1 MSTQPRNAAD
11 SAHTYEQAA
20 VVSGAGS
27 DLDAA
32 VRHFADTADALGAP
46 RPSTSELHGWMRQVA
61 DITRELFPGKF
72 VVETG
77 VDPEARDDVS
87 LLIQVESTG
96 GIDKIM
102 ALDAHWR
109 MGVLPIAPKWP
120 GLFCLLID
128 AI

>member
-20 VVSGAGS
+20 VVPSAGG

-32 VRHFADTADALGAP
+32 VRNFVETADAMGAS
-46 RPSTSELHGWMRQVA
+46 RPATSELHGWMRQVA

-77 VDPEARDDVS
+77 VDPEISDDVS

-96 GIDKIM
+96 GIDEIM
-102 ALDAHWR
+102 ALDARWR
-109 MGVLPIAPKWP
+109 LGVFPIAPKWP